1 MNKTLTRIAGSIAG
15 LTLAVTG
22 VAASP
27 SSAAPVAP
35 QGIVPAL
42 SINDGVFKNAGR
54 KTFNICENWG
64 TTSCAKGSDIHIL
77 RPGEVSS
84 MYWVDTDG
92 FQLPPGYK
100 AVVGIFVYGCNTSS
114 SSKWKKLYGTAGIT
128 MPITMGKC

>member
-15 LTLAVTG
+15 LTLALTG
-22 VAASP
+22 VAAPPSP
-27 SSAAPVAP
+27 AVPINP
-35 QGIVPAL
+35 QGAAQAASP
-42 SINDGVFKNAGR
+42 NDGVFKNAGR
-54 KTFNICENWG
+54 KTFNICQNWG
-64 TTSCAKGSDIHIL
+64 TTSCAKGTDIHIL

>member
-15 LTLAVTG
+15 LTLALTG
-22 VAASP
+22 VAAPPSP
-27 SSAAPVAP
+27 AVPINP
-35 QGIVPAL
+35 QGAAQAASP
-42 SINDGVFKNAGR
+42 NDGVFRNAGR
-54 KTFNICENWG
+54 KTFNICRNWG
-64 TTSCAKGSDIHIL
+64 TTSCAKGSDTSIL

-84 MYWVDTDG
+84 MYWTDTDG